1 MSDPW
6 SPKIASF
13 IVQALDLEI
22 EPGDLAGEIVA
33 LKRDDAS
40 GISAVELQSSVG
52 PTPFLIYHYAIPDG
66 QRGQLDADVATLE
79 KAATLDTPGPR
90 IVAHAVAGDDA
101 FILATTPAVQ
111 RALTGQIDEPKPK
124 RPQMPVDRARTRVPD
139 RLIDKLREVNRLAG
153 DWLTAIQAAGESG
166 DDLSLTDQE
175 AALALFLL
183 DDRSIQDL
191 LQALNVL
198 ISTARHQAGEVVG

>member
-1 MSDPW
+1 MSDTW
-6 SPKIASF
+6 SPKIAAF
-13 IVQALDLEI
+13 VVQALDLEI
-22 EPGDLAGEIVA
+22 EPQELIPEIVA

-52 PTPFLIYHYAIPDG
+52 PTPFLVYHYQVVAGD
-66 QRGQLDADVATLE
+66 QSQFNADIATLE

-90 IVAHAVAGDDA
+90 IVEHATSGDEA
-101 FILATTPAVQ
+101 FILATTPSVQ
-111 RALTGQIDEPKPK
+111 RSLTGRAEALPR
-124 RPQMPVDRARTRVPD
+124 RPPMPVERARTRVPD
-139 RLIDKLREVNRLAG
+139 RLIDKLREANRLAG
-153 DWLTAIQAAGESG
+153 DWLTAIQTVGESG

-191 LQALNVL
+191 LRALNVL
-198 ISTARHQAGEVVG
+198 ISTARNQAGEALG

>member
-6 SPKIASF
+6 SPKIAAF
-13 IVQALDLEI
+13 IVQALDLEV
-22 EPGDLAGEIVA
+22 EASDLAAEIVA
-33 LKRDDAS
+33 LKRDETS

-52 PTPFLIYHYAIPDG
+52 PTPFLIYHYLITNG
-66 QRGQLDADVATLE
+66 RRTQLDADIATLE

-101 FILATTPAVQ
+101 FILATTPAVH
-111 RALTGQIDEPKPK
+111 RALTGQAEQPKPN
-124 RPQMPVDRARTRVPD
+124 RPPMPIDRARTRVPD

-153 DWLTAIQAAGESG
+153 DWLTAIRAAGEQG
-166 DDLSLTDQE
+166 EELSLTEQE

-198 ISTARHQAGEVVG
+198 ISTARNQAGEALS